1 MSLSC
6 KFPVVRAFVSAILL
20 LQLWGCSSLRAPT
33 PGRPVESFDAT
44 DRFSR
49 SVDLEPPE
57 ACEAAR
63 QALLSQGYLVSTVQ
77 NTEMRGRKNFQMADG
92 QHVEMEIRVVCTAA
106 ARPDDER
113 RATVFVSAVQE
124 HYELKKSSNSASVGV
139 GALGSLS
146 LPFST
151 GTDSMVKVA
160 SETVSAPRFYD
171 RFFEILDR
179 YLHNPSK
186 LPSDQPGSGLMPF
199 SEF

>member
-1 MSLSC
+1 MPWFT
-6 KFPVVRAFVSAILL
+6 KFHPVRTFVAAILL
-20 LQLWGCSSLRAPT
+20 LQLAGCASTKPPSGKL
-33 PGRPVESFDAT
+33 VENFDAT

-49 SVDLEPPE
+49 TVAVEPAD
-57 ACEAAR
+57 ACEASR
-63 QALLSQGYLVSTVQ
+63 QALLSQGYVVATVQ
-77 NTEMRGRKNFQMADG
+77 PTEMRGRKNFQQPSG
-92 QHVEMEIRVVCTAA
+92 HHVEMEIRVVCTEA
-106 ARPDDER
+106 ARADAEH
-113 RATVFVSAVQE
+113 RAVVFVSAVQE

-160 SETVSAPRFYD
+160 SETVTTPRFYD

-179 YLHNPSK
+179 YLESPSK
-186 LPSDQPGSGLMPF
+186 LPSDQVGSNLKDF

>member
-1 MSLSC
+1 MPWFTKLL
-6 KFPVVRAFVSAILL
+6 PVRTFIAAILL
-20 LQLWGCSSLRAPT
+20 LQLAGCGTTRVPSGKL
-33 PGRPVESFDAT
+33 VENFDAT

-49 SVDLEPPE
+49 TVAVEPAD
-57 ACEAAR
+57 ACEASR
-63 QALLSQGYLVSTVQ
+63 QALLSQGYVVATVQ
-77 NTEMRGRKNFQMADG
+77 PTEMRGRKNFQQPSG
-92 QHVEMEIRVVCTAA
+92 HHVEMEIRVVCTEA
-106 ARPDDER
+106 ARADAEH
-113 RATVFVSAVQE
+113 RAVVFVSAVQE

-160 SETVSAPRFYD
+160 SETVTTPRFYD

-179 YLHNPSK
+179 YLESPSK
-186 LPSDQPGSGLMPF
+186 LPSDQVGSNLKDL

>member
-1 MSLSC
+1 MRWLSQ
-6 KFPVVRAFVSAILL
+6 FPAAKVFVAALLL
-20 LQLWGCSSLRAPT
+20 LQLAGCGSMKPPSGKL
-33 PGRPVESFDAT
+33 VENFDAT

-49 SVDLEPPE
+49 TVAVEPAN
-57 ACEAAR
+57 ACEASR
-63 QALLSQGYLVSTVQ
+63 QALLSQGYVVATVQ
-77 NTEMRGRKNFQMADG
+77 PTEMRGRKNFQMPSG
-92 QHVEMEIRVVCTAA
+92 HHVEMEIRVVCTEA
-106 ARPDDER
+106 ARADAEH
-113 RATVFVSAVQE
+113 RAVVFVSAVQE

-160 SETVSAPRFYD
+160 SETVTAPRFYD

-179 YLHNPSK
+179 YLDSPSK
-186 LPSDQPGSGLMPF
+186 LPSDQAGSDLKDF

>member
-1 MSLSC
+1 MTPSF
-6 KFPVVRAFVSAILL
+6 KFPLLRAFVSGILL
-20 LQLWGCSSLRAPT
+20 LLLWGCGST
-33 PGRPVESFDAT
+33 PRVPGGRLVENFDAT

-49 SVDLEPPE
+49 TVDLEPVE

-77 NTEMRGRKNFQMADG
+77 NTEMRGRKNFQLAGG
-92 QHVEMEIRVVCTAA
+92 QHAEMEIRVVCTPA

-124 HYELKKSSNSASVGV
+124 YYELKKSSNSASVGV

-160 SETVSAPRFYD
+160 SETVTAPRFYD

-179 YLHNPSK
+179 YLEKPSK
-186 LPSDQPGSGLMPF
+186 LPSDQPGSGLLPF

>member
-1 MSLSC
+1 MSLTF
-6 KFPVVRAFVSAILL
+6 KFPAARIIVSALLL
-20 LQLWGCSSLRAPT
+20 LQLWGCSSTRVPS
-33 PGRPVESFDAT
+33 GRLVENFDAT

-49 SVDLEPPE
+49 TVALEPVE

-63 QALLSQGYLVSTVQ
+63 QALLSQGYLVSSVQ
-77 NTEMRGRKNFQMADG
+77 NTEMRGRKNFQMPNG

-106 ARPDDER
+106 ARPDEER

-160 SETVSAPRFYD
+160 SETVSTPRFYD

-179 YLHNPSK
+179 YLEKPSK
-186 LPSDQPGSGLMPF
+186 LPSDQPEAGLLPL